1 MIKARMR
8 TIDEVMKHLKETDP
22 GTKLTDWAFR
32 NMVRNGRIPSNKVGR
47 KYLINIDLLDQYL
60 QDDADADYEPVK
72 YGEVR
77 RQSPTIK
84 FVG

>member
-8 TIDEVMKHLKETDP
+8 TIDEVVKHLKEADP
-22 GTKLTDWAFR
+22 GTKLTEWAIR
-32 NMVRNGRIPSNKVGR
+32 GMVKSGRIPSNKVGR

-60 QDDADADYEPVK
+60 QDDADADCEPVK

-84 FVG
+84 FVS